1 MSKRKE
7 ASTKTSLWQHLAKT
21 LGVNVAI
28 ATGNGT
34 HVSVNNKGPVTQ
46 GDNQPIKI

>member
-1 MSKRKE
+1 MSDRKPE
-7 ASTKTSLWQHLAKT
+7 PPSVWQRFAKK

-28 ATGNGT
+28 ATGNGK

>member
-1 MSKRKE
+1 MSERKE
-7 ASTKTSLWQHLAKT
+7 ASTKTSLWQRLAKT